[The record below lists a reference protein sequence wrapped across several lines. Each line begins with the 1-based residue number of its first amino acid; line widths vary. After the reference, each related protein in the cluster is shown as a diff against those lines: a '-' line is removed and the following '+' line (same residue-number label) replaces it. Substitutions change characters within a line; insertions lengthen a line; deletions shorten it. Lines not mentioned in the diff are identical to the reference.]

1 MTWKPCFG
9 TSGIRGTVPEELSPE
24 VAWQIG
30 YSVATVFNQA
40 PLLVCHDN
48 RTSSPLLT
56 NAVVS
61 GLMAGGSNAHYGG
74 EVITPAV
81 SLYPRHCDLAG
92 AILITGSHIPAH
104 MSGIEVLG
112 HDGAPVPRDV
122 ELKIEA
128 LNMSKAT
135 PVGWRNHGQLR
146 QVTDVGSFW
155 VNKVLAQVDTGL
167 IGRRNFR
174 VVVDAANGTA
184 IPWLLNVVKQ
194 LNCTLIGLNTERD
207 PMFPGRSPNLRVKL
221 LDQAAKLVKQH
232 RADLGVAVDGDAD
245 RAFFIDDKGR
255 AIMGDVSGTLLAQI
269 ELTREGGGT
278 IVTPINSSNLVEDVV
293 GQFKAR
299 IVYSRVGP
307 PAIVAA
313 IKKHNALFAFEESG
327 KIIYPRLN
335 FLSDSGLGIA
345 YLLEYLA
352 KTEKTLSE
360 VIDAFPKYTQL
371 KRAIDCPNQLKEAVT
386 SHALDMVK
394 QNFPDVQLNTADGVK
409 VIFED
414 GWLLLRPSGTEPV
427 FRCFAESRQKKRAQE
442 LLNLG
447 LDWIDDVL
455 KSVSKQ

>member
-1 MTWKPCFG
+1 MTWTPCFG
-9 TSGIRGTVPEELSPE
+9 TSGIRGSVPDELHPE

-30 YSVATVFNQA
+30 YSVATVFKGA

-48 RTSSPLLT
+48 RTSSPMLT

-61 GLMAGGSNAHYGG
+61 GLMAGGSDAHYGG

-81 SLYPRHCDLAG
+81 SLYPRHCDLGG

-104 MSGIEVLG
+104 MSGIEVLD

-122 ELKIEA
+122 EKQIEA
-128 LNMSKAT
+128 LNISKAA
-135 PVGWRNHGQLR
+135 PVNWQNYGRLR
-146 QVTDVGSFW
+146 QASDVGSFW
-155 VNKVLAQVDTGL
+155 INKVVTQVDAGL
-167 IGRRNFR
+167 IAKRNFR

-184 IPWLLNVVKQ
+184 IPWLLDAIKQ
-194 LNCTLIGLNTERD
+194 LGCTVIELNTERD
-207 PMFPGRSPNLRVKL
+207 PTFPGRSPNLRVNL
-221 LDQAAKLVKQH
+221 LDQAVQLVKQQ

-245 RAFFIDDKGR
+245 RAFFVDDKGR

-269 ELTREGGGT
+269 ELIREGGGT

-335 FLSDSGLGIA
+335 YLSDSGLGTA

-352 KTEKTLSE
+352 RTEKTLSE
-360 VIDAFPKYTQL
+360 IIDAFPKYTQL
-371 KRAIDCPNQLKEAVT
+371 KRAIDCPNNLKEAVT
-386 SHALDMVK
+386 LYALEMVRK
-394 QNFPDVQLNTADGVK
+394 DYPNVQVNTADGVK
-409 VIFED
+409 VIFDD

-427 FRCFAESRQKKRAQE
+427 FRCFAESRQEKRAQE
-442 LLNLG
+442 LLTLG
-447 LDWIDDVL
+447 LDWIEDVL
-455 KSVSKQ
+455 KSAAS

>member
-1 MTWKPCFG
+1 MTWTPCFG
-9 TSGIRGTVPEELSPE
+9 TSGIRGSVPDELHPE

-30 YSVATVFNQA
+30 YSVATVFKGA

-48 RTSSPLLT
+48 RTSSPMLT

-61 GLMAGGSNAHYGG
+61 GLMAGGSDAHYGG

-81 SLYPRHCDLAG
+81 SLYPRHCDLGG

-104 MSGIEVLG
+104 MSGIEVLD

-122 ELKIEA
+122 EIQIEA
-128 LNMSKAT
+128 LNISKAT
-135 PVGWRNHGQLR
+135 PVNWRNYGRLR
-146 QVTDVGSFW
+146 QVSDVGSFW
-155 VNKVLAQVDTGL
+155 INKVVTQVDAGL
-167 IGRRNFR
+167 IAKRNFR

-184 IPWLLNVVKQ
+184 IPWLLDAIKQ
-194 LNCTLIGLNTERD
+194 LGCTVIGLNTERD
-207 PMFPGRSPNLRVKL
+207 PTFPGRSPNLRVNL
-221 LDQAAKLVKQH
+221 LDQAVQLVKQQ

-245 RAFFIDDKGR
+245 RAFFVDDKGR
-255 AIMGDVSGTLLAQI
+255 AIMGDVSGTLLAQV
-269 ELTREGGGT
+269 ELIREGGGT

-335 FLSDSGLGIA
+335 YLSDSGLGTA

-352 KTEKTLSE
+352 RTEKTLSE
-360 VIDAFPKYTQL
+360 IIDAFPKYTQL
-371 KRAIDCPNQLKEAVT
+371 KRAIDCPNNLKEAVT
-386 SHALDMVK
+386 LYALEMVRK
-394 QNFPDVQLNTADGVK
+394 DYPNVQVNTADGVK
-409 VIFED
+409 VIFDD

-427 FRCFAESRQKKRAQE
+427 FRCFAESRQEKRAQE
-442 LLNLG
+442 LLTLG
-447 LDWIDDVL
+447 LDWIEDVL
-455 KSVSKQ
+455 KSAAS